1 MAVSRTEPRGR
12 VEALLGQVHPERG
25 EIPAAIFSD
34 PDIYRLEQD
43 AVFSHCWLFVA
54 HESEVP
60 SPGDYVTRSMG
71 EHPVIVTRDEH
82 GKIQV
87 LLNVC
92 RHRGMRICRADLGNA
107 SHFRCPYHGFTYKND
122 GELIGIP
129 FQKEIYGEGFD
140 KAKFGLIQA
149 RSELYAGLVFATWN
163 EHADSLR
170 QYLGAMAWYLD
181 LLAGRAEMEVVGPPM
196 RHELA
201 ANWKLPAENFA
212 GDAYHTLHTHAS
224 MAEIGLTPTAKW
236 AKDGYHVTAGNGHG
250 VMVGTPAAKF
260 IFADELLPA
269 FERRLRPEQV
279 ALLKSLANMPG
290 TVFPNLSFLVSAI
303 TLKGRLV
310 SHTELFLWRPIGPD
324 RIEEYTWL
332 LMERDAPQSW
342 KDLSRQAFILTFG
355 TSGIFS
361 QDDTENFTAITRNSR
376 TTIAGRLSFLYEMGL
391 GASPIRGFA
400 GPGTVYEGKY
410 HEANARAFYRRWLDL
425 LEAAG

>member
-12 VEALLGQVHPERG
+12 VDSLLAQVHPEQG

-34 PDIYRLEQD
+34 PDVYRLEQD
-43 AVFSHCWLFVA
+43 AIFSRCWLFVA

-60 SPGDYVTRSMG
+60 SPGDYVTRYMG

-122 GELIGIP
+122 GDLIGIP
-129 FQKEIYGEGFD
+129 FQKEIYGDDFD
-140 KAKFGLIQA
+140 KSRFGLVKA
-149 RSELYAGLVFATWN
+149 RSESYAGLIFATWSD
-163 EHADSLR
+163 HADSLR
-170 QYLGAMAWYLD
+170 DYLGPMTWYLD

-201 ANWKLPAENFA
+201 ANWKLPSENFV

-224 MAEIGLTPTAKW
+224 MAEIGLTPSAKW
-236 AKDGYHVTAGNGHG
+236 AKDGYQVSAGNGHG

-260 IFADELLPA
+260 IFADELLPT
-269 FERRLRPEQV
+269 FERHLRPEQF

-303 TLKGRLV
+303 TFKGRLI
-310 SHTELFLWRPIGPD
+310 SHTELFLWRPIAPD
-324 RIEEYTWL
+324 RIEECTWL
-332 LMERDAPQSW
+332 LMERDAPQYW
-342 KDLSRQAFILTFG
+342 KDISRQAYILTFG

-376 TTIAGRLSFLYEMGL
+376 STIAGRLSFLYEMGL
-391 GASPIRGFA
+391 GATPIRGFA

-410 HEANARAFYRRWLDL
+410 NEANARAFYRRWLEL

>member
-12 VEALLGQVHPERG
+12 VDSLLAQVHPEQG

-34 PDIYRLEQD
+34 PDVYRLEQD
-43 AVFSHCWLFVA
+43 AIFSRCWLFVA

-60 SPGDYVTRSMG
+60 SPGDYVTRYMG

-129 FQKEIYGEGFD
+129 FQKEIYGEEFD
-140 KAKFGLIQA
+140 KTRFGLVKA
-149 RSELYAGLVFATWN
+149 RSESYAGLIFATWN
-163 EHADSLR
+163 EQADSLR
-170 QYLGAMAWYLD
+170 TYLGPMTWYLD

-201 ANWKLPAENFA
+201 ANWKLPSENFV

-224 MAEIGLTPTAKW
+224 MAEIGLTPSAKW
-236 AKDGYHVTAGNGHG
+236 AKDGYQVSAGNGHG

-260 IFADELLPA
+260 IFADELLPT
-269 FERRLRPEQV
+269 FERHLRPEQFS
-279 ALLKSLANMPG
+279 LLKSLANMPG
-290 TVFPNLSFLVSAI
+290 TVFPNLSFLISAI
-303 TLKGRLV
+303 TFKGRLI
-310 SHTELFLWRPIGPD
+310 SHTELFLWRPIAPD
-324 RIEEYTWL
+324 RIEECTWL
-332 LMERDAPQSW
+332 LMERDAPQDW
-342 KDLSRQAFILTFG
+342 KDISRQAYILTFG

-376 TTIAGRLSFLYEMGL
+376 STIAGRLSFLYEMGR
-391 GASPIRGFA
+391 GATPIRGFA

-410 HEANARAFYRRWLDL
+410 NEANARAYYRRWLDL